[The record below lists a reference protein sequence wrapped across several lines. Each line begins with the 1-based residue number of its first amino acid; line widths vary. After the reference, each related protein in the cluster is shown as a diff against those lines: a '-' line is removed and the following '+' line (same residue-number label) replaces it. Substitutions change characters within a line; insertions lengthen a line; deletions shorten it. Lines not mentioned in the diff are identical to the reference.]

1 MLAVVMRNSFAA
13 DRGMIC
19 TTAWCCTSAH
29 FSGYSPFCWFNW
41 AQGHKQWGGC
51 WECCLEC
58 CWECTGQGRFH
69 HQRCCNF
76 WLLWVMG
83 CHNSSAGPAQSS
95 VTTHL
100 ISTCPQPSPKCS
112 SSHQHSLDSGLL
124 KLHVVSVCSLTPK
137 RNCVPQPPC
146 MSLLAPTTSSDAAF
160 QHFSPKWRECVWKWH
175 SLVSKQKFGE
185 IGVFLAEIF
194 SHGQCLQTKVFIL

>member
-1 MLAVVMRNSFAA
+1 MLLGMLLGMHWAGQVSPSAMLQFLAA
-13 DRGMIC
+13 LGHGVSQQLCWSSPKLCHHPPHLHMP
-19 TTAWCCTSAH
+19 TT
-29 FSGYSPFCWFNW
+29 
-41 AQGHKQWGGC
+41 
-51 WECCLEC
+51 
-58 CWECTGQGRFH
+58 
-69 HQRCCNF
+69 
-76 WLLWVMG
+76 
-83 CHNSSAGPAQSS
+83 
-95 VTTHL
+95 
-100 ISTCPQPSPKCS
+100 SPKCS

-146 MSLLAPTTSSDAAF
+146 MSLLAPTTSSDIAF
-160 QHFSPKWRECVWKWH
+160 QHFSPEWRECVWKWH